1 MTHPEDWKQADVDN
15 FYRWVSTQTAFR
27 MHVQGEQPNL
37 VPELVGRG
45 LTQKEADELANFL
58 KWLRVLPYAD
68 CTIGH
73 DLLFFN
79 YFELKAISRRI
90 GRSRRGKKL
99 CSLFPV
105 LARMMF
111 HGVSTFPQNSARLA
125 KALMTCLRRYPTG
138 AKRFEPLAELLVDF
152 WGGFSHGFNANELPR
167 EQLNLLIKSEHQR
180 RAGSFEDLY
189 VAEVK
194 YEGYKMRV
202 MEAREY
208 LNDFRLLKMKF
219 RRVFKSGVPILRSD
233 LAEKCGSSPPHTP
246 GQNSGFQEAFDF
258 FCWKW
263 FLDGVEG
270 DQPMVTKLSFDVTP
284 FGTSVFVP
292 GYWSFDPKRD
302 IEWKQLKQLHE
313 SRGAVKRQGKAF
325 EPNRR
330 DLQTKERLI
339 LEAAEESRARGER
352 GQQMIQSI
360 IGRVGLVP
368 NTPSAYIYRLIRE
381 AKKKKERRPQ

>member
-15 FYRWVSTQTAFR
+15 FYRWVSNHPAFR
-27 MHVQGEQPNL
+27 VHVQDEHPNL
-37 VPELVGRG
+37 VRELVDQG
-45 LTQKEADELANFL
+45 LEQKDADELANYL

-68 CTIGH
+68 STIGR
-73 DLLFFN
+73 DLLVFN
-79 YFELKAISRRI
+79 YTQLKTISRRI

-111 HGVSTFPQNSARLA
+111 HGVSTFPRNSARLA
-125 KALMTCLRRYPTG
+125 KALMTCLRQYPTG

-152 WGGFSHGFNANELPR
+152 WGGFLHGFNANELPR
-167 EQLNLLIKSEHQR
+167 EQLNLLIQSEHQR

-194 YEGYKMRV
+194 YEGYKKRV

-208 LNDFRLLKMKF
+208 LNDFRILKMQF
-219 RRVFKSGVPILRSD
+219 RRVFKPGVRILRSD
-233 LAEKCGSSPPHTP
+233 LAEKCGSSPPHTQEP
-246 GQNSGFQEAFDF
+246 DSGFQEAFDF

-270 DQPMVTKLSFDVTP
+270 DEPMVTKLSFDITP

-292 GYWSFDPKRD
+292 GYWSFDPSRD
-302 IEWKQLKQLHE
+302 IKWKQLKAFHE

-330 DLQTKERLI
+330 NRQTKERLI

-352 GQQMIQSI
+352 GNTMIQSI
-360 IGRVGLVP
+360 IDKVGLVP

-381 AKKKKERRPQ
+381 AKQKKERRPQ